1 MKLLILRRN
10 DEELA
15 VEKQS
20 EENLLKSRRL
30 AIRRRLRELDLKE
43 VNTRVEVHEHRM
55 LKHDIR
61 AITIK
66 IDNVKKENL

>member
-1 MKLLILRRN
+1 
-10 DEELA
+10 